1 MKSGPFGF
9 PTKYM
14 NGSAED
20 DLNESGGGW
29 ERTISVLNTA
39 FSYVNVI
46 GEKSYT

>member
-1 MKSGPFGF
+1 
-9 PTKYM
+9 M
-14 NGSAED
+14 NGPAED
-20 DLNESGGGW
+20 KLNDIGGGW